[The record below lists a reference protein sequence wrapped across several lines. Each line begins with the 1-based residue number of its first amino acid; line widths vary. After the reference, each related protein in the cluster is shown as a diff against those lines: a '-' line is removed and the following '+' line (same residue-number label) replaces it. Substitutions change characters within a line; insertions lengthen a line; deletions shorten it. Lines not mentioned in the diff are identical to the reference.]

1 MYVEG
6 EGGMHVSTSTLNEEL
21 GNVDFILS
29 DKTGTLT
36 KNNMI
41 CYGFSM
47 GGYRYLANS
56 IPSKTESKETIMT
69 ALHNENGFSDF
80 SDMEKEYII
89 HFLRS
94 LFLCNSVCH
103 DIKRLMNRL
112 SLWNRTE
119 RLFFGQ
125 NQLMKKR

>member
-56 IPSKTESKETIMT
+56 IPSKTESKETDH
-69 ALHNENGFSDF
+69 LNRP
-80 SDMEKEYII
+80 II
-89 HFLRS
+89 K
-94 LFLCNSVCH
+94 NKIESV
-103 DIKRLMNRL
+103 KTKKL
-112 SLWNRTE
+112 STNKSPGPDGL
-119 RLFFGQ
+119 
-125 NQLMKKR
+125 